1 MEQEIDLTILKKIP
15 DLNKSITLEIRP
27 LAPLSMVSE
36 IPGAFYKT
44 LKCPSKKMICGLFE
58 NMLGWHFSI
67 KDRKLIFNDW
77 KKLMKK
83 QGKDIKDYQSGST
96 YIPLLMDYFDIIG
109 EPSLKNF
116 KACIIYTDLWNRCYR
131 RGDSHLHLNGCRN
144 IDEKLI
150 SERHNVFAKIDSSGK
165 AFGERDK
172 LKTSWFK
179 ENSAKVPCYYT
190 TPTTRE
196 YIDLNG
202 VYEVH
207 VSIDDALFNL
217 LECAMYGICY
227 LGNNEGWVDVTLKTN
242 DELC

>member
-67 KDRKLIFNDW
+67 KDRELIFNDW

-83 QGKDIKDYQSGST
+83 QGKDIKDYQRGST

-116 KACIIYTDLWNRCYR
+116 KACIIYTDLWNRCLCR
-131 RGDSHLHLNGCRN
+131 DDIGHLKGCRN
-144 IDEKLI
+144 IDETLI
-150 SERHNVFAKIDSSGK
+150 KEKQTQGSNNLD
-165 AFGERDK
+165 D
-172 LKTSWFK
+172 TWFK
-179 ENSAKVPCYYT
+179 SNKGRIPCYFT
-190 TPTTRE
+190 KPTIRE
-196 YIDLNG
+196 FLNIDGTL
-202 VYEVH
+202 
-207 VSIDDALFNL
+207 SIQLAIDNVLFNI
-217 LECAMYGICY
+217 LECATNKTYY
-227 LGNNEGWVDVTLKTN
+227 LGNSEGWVDVYLKIN